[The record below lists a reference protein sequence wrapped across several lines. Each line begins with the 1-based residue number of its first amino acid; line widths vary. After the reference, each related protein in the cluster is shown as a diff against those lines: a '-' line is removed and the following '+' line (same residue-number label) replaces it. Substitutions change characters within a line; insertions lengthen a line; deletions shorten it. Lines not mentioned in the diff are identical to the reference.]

1 VHETLSHTP
10 EELVDFDDIAQR
22 VAAMAGEVS
31 APEARVSPVVAGRFG
46 LLPGAVATPLALVL
60 TELLQN
66 ALQHGLVTGPAPAGA
81 VLVRAARAP
90 GELKIHVEDNGA
102 GLPEG
107 FSLDAH
113 ASLGL
118 QIVRTLV
125 ESELGGR
132 LAIRPRPGG
141 GTSVQVSLPVKAIA
155 VPSGE
160 PKPGD
165 AESARDSGGSEN
177 PAAAGR
183 AAAG

>member
-1 VHETLSHTP
+1 
-10 EELVDFDDIAQR
+10 
-22 VAAMAGEVS
+22 
-31 APEARVSPVVAGRFG
+31 
-46 LLPGAVATPLALVL
+46 
-60 TELLQN
+60 
-66 ALQHGLVTGPAPAGA
+66 
-81 VLVRAARAP
+81 
-90 GELKIHVEDNGA
+90 
-102 GLPEG
+102 
-107 FSLDAH
+107 
-113 ASLGL
+113 
-118 QIVRTLV
+118 VRTLV